1 MTRSQIGRDVK
12 QLKEACDGLDF
23 IMELFPSIPRFP
35 RTIATGATSRRQYT
49 VNSRDEAMT
58 YFEAAL
64 YEDCYINAYLNYE
77 RMAENKGITPVPRP
91 VPNHIIID
99 LDRSSFNSDQEF
111 ESGLTTTLQN
121 IKNNFIGII
130 ADNPIVIWSGNGCHV
145 HVPLPGFTT
154 PLEDMP
160 EFAAFKDDK
169 DLPNKFLRWAER
181 TLSNGMA
188 DQHHNPSIR
197 SALFRV
203 PGTYNT
209 KAKAAGKDP
218 RVRIMQGMEFV
229 IQDIAL
235 RHSGPHDT
243 YLQEKASKSTTK
255 FLNDFLG
262 YLIQDRIDDKVE
274 KLQRRK
280 YQLIHVGSSNGN
292 VNNSIAWIDKLLQTG
307 VADDRKNLIYW
318 VLAPYLITVRNIE
331 YDQAYHIIEAWLEK
345 CDQVRSLE
353 PDWTS
358 FRYRI
363 RYCLDSAEEQE
374 RKPIRFETFKEYYPN
389 VYKALAFGEERK

>member
-1 MTRSQIGRDVK
+1 MTRNQAGRNAK
-12 QLKEACDGLDF
+12 QLKEVWDGIDF
-23 IMELFPSIPRFP
+23 IMELFEVPKFP
-35 RTIATGATSRRQYT
+35 RTIATGATSRGQRT
-49 VNSRDEAMT
+49 VYSRDEAMM

-77 RMAENKGITPVPRP
+77 KIAEENKGLTAPPPLPKP

-99 LDRSSFNSDQEF
+99 LDRSAFNSDQEF
-111 ESGLTTTLQN
+111 EAGLNTTLQN
-121 IKNNFIGII
+121 IKANFIGNI
-130 ADNPIVIWSGNGCHV
+130 AEHPVTIWSGNGCHV
-145 HVPLPGFTT
+145 HIPLPGFQT

-169 DLPNKFLRWAER
+169 DLPNKFLRWAEY
-181 TLSNGMA
+181 TLSNGKA
-188 DQHHNPSIR
+188 DQHHNPSIK

-218 RVRIMQGMEFV
+218 RVRIMQGMEYV
-229 IQDIAL
+229 LHKITDEQSLPDL
-235 RHSGPHDT
+235 L
-243 YLQEKASKSTTK
+243 YNQKASKPTTK

-262 YLIQDRIDDKVE
+262 YLIQERIDEKVE

-280 YQLIHVGSSNGN
+280 YSLIHVGNS
-292 VNNSIAWIDKLLQTG
+292 NNSIGWIDKLLQTG
-307 VADDRKNLIYW
+307 VGDERKNLIYW

-331 YDQAYHIIEAWLEK
+331 YDKAYHIIEAWLEK

-353 PDWTS
+353 PGWTE

-363 RYCLDSAEEQE
+363 RYCLDTAESQE
-374 RKPIRFETFKEYYPN
+374 RKPIRFDTFKEYYPE
-389 VYKALAFGEERK
+389 VYKKLNHARGD